1 MSVKI
6 RLQRQGRKN
15 KPFYHI
21 VVTDSRSPRDGKYIE
36 RLGLFDTGTNPVT
49 FKINEEKA
57 FQWMQKGAQPSDT
70 IRTLLSNE
78 GVMYKM
84 HLYKG
89 VAKGVLK
96 TEEADAK
103 YKTWREEKQK
113 QLISQL
119 EEIKNETALKSKK
132 QFEEETKKR
141 EEKAKKVFEKTAKL
155 AAEAE
160 RIAAEALKAKAQAA
174 AVEAGA
180 EETNSN
186 VITAAQP
193 AAAEPQAVVAESGT
207 KETKTEVSVVAQN
220 SEPIASTAEIL
231 PTQVEE
237 PRAEAQ
243 TVSKTPSSDI
253 NTTTEKNVKEEEKSE

>member
-21 VVTDSRSPRDGKYIE
+21 VVADSRSPRDGKYIE
-36 RLGLFDTGTNPVT
+36 RLGLLDTGTEPVT

-70 IRTLLSNE
+70 IKTLLSNE

-113 QLISQL
+113 QLIIKL
-119 EEIKNETALKSKK
+119 DEIKNDAVSKNQK
-132 QFEEETKKR
+132 RFEEETKKR
-141 EEKAKKVFEKTAKL
+141 EAKAKKVFEKTVKL

-160 RIAAEALKAKAQAA
+160 RITAEALKAKVQAV

-180 EETNSN
+180 EEPKTE
-186 VITAAQP
+186 VTAAPQQEAISSTAEAQP
-193 AAAEPQAVVAESGT
+193 TKAVEPAVVA
-207 KETKTEVSVVAQN
+207 
-220 SEPIASTAEIL
+220 
-231 PTQVEE
+231 
-237 PRAEAQ
+237 Q
-243 TVSKTPSSDI
+243 TVAETSSSVI
-253 NTTTEKNVKEEEKSE
+253 NTITDTNSKEEVKSE